1 MDEERDDYN
10 REEWGIAHD
19 KYSIKN
25 PKANPEHECFDAN
38 AFADFMFDQQVKIAR
53 KHNKIEE

>member
-10 REEWGIAHD
+10 REEWGIAHNRYKLD
-19 KYSIKN
+19 PLYD
-25 PKANPEHECFDAN
+25 PN
-38 AFADFMFDQQVKIAR
+38 ALMKFMVENQGR